1 MIAGSSTPS
10 PKLGSTI
17 HLLGT
22 LVTFKATAAET
33 EGSFSLVEVATAVG
47 QGTPPHFQ
55 RDDAEAFYILEGS
68 YEIFLAG
75 RIERHGPG
83 SFVYVPKGVAH
94 GFRNAGDTVARML
107 IINVPGGIH
116 ENFFADAGEPVAD
129 AASFPVA
136 GPPDMPKL
144 LQACARY
151 GIEMLPPAP

>member
-75 RIERHGPG
+75 RSNAMGRALSSTCPRAWRTDFAMPAIPSPG
-83 SFVYVPKGVAH
+83 
-94 GFRNAGDTVARML
+94 
-107 IINVPGGIH
+107 
-116 ENFFADAGEPVAD
+116 
-129 AASFPVA
+129 
-136 GPPDMPKL
+136 
-144 LQACARY
+144 C
-151 GIEMLPPAP
+151 